1 MHISTSTLLV
11 AWIVILTGLLLP
23 RPTGAVEARPALTDR
38 EIAECLARLEEG
50 QAGRRA
56 DMKQLREDMTGNSS
70 GGHYRLCPV
79 GPVDHAAAPKLK
91 NRSERSVR
99 SLEEDIG
106 SNRQRLDA
114 LVEAFRALGQHNPE
128 VAGVLRQFHLL

>member
-1 MHISTSTLLV
+1 MTL
-11 AWIVILTGLLLP
+11 ALL
-23 RPTGAVEARPALTDR
+23 AAFAAL
-38 EIAECLARLEEG
+38 
-50 QAGRRA
+50 
-56 DMKQLREDMTGNSS
+56 
-70 GGHYRLCPV
+70 
-79 GPVDHAAAPKLK
+79 AAAIIGFALWDRRTMLRPPKLK

-128 VAGVLRQFHLL
+128 VAGVPRQFHLL